1 MLKGVEN
8 IAIKLVGTIDFPSRS
23 NNLLY
28 STHSRDT
35 ILYPDPD
42 ANAYHIKDLF
52 QMAQVNATVIK
63 EIGGVFELIMNWN
76 CELDDVKCK
85 PNLEVKFINQTSSLN
100 PMKSPLGYFVE
111 KSLSYDE
118 KRDYILS
125 VGLKFNLISKG
136 FAKSFNFFNLLI
148 QVYIIPYTNI
158 NKS

>member
-1 MLKGVEN
+1 
-8 IAIKLVGTIDFPSRS
+8 
-23 NNLLY
+23 LY
-28 STHSRDT
+28 STHSRDN

-42 ANAYHIKDLF
+42 ANTYHIKDLF
-52 QMAQVNATVIK
+52 QLAQVNVTLIK

-76 CELDDVKCK
+76 CELDDAKCK

-100 PMKSPLGYFVE
+100 PMRSPLGYFVE

-136 FAKSFNFFNLLI
+136 FAKSFNFFNLLT
-148 QVYIIPYTNI
+148 QVYKFNTNNI
-158 NKS
+158 KKEFFILF